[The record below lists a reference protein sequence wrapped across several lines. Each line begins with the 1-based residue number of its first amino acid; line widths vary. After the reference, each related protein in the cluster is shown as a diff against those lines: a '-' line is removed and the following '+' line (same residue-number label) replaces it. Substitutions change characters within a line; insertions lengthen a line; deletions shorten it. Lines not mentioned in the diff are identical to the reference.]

1 MEYRA
6 LLDRLQD
13 GRFRKLH
20 LSQKALRARMKESG
34 FLAGLPATLGARRV
48 RCSEVLSWCQP
59 VMDALCP
66 PPEGGWLLCCY
77 EELAHRLFPDPQ
89 RRPIGQSEAQAMEF
103 YLTVLDFFLETEAG
117 RCPHDP
123 LSDIP
128 SLTEAELSCSLIR
141 DEYERFCRAIAASRF
156 VTLMRLGRETMPFDP
171 ASHPIGVHSLA
182 LHMARQ
188 AKMAGM
194 TVDVPLVSAASL
206 AHGAGPAPDR
216 PHRRQPLHLGSGI
229 RKPEPGIPDP
239 DLCGFSCAGDPG
251 ERTGDRAHLRSLRE
265 LRHDLLQA
273 L

>member
-34 FLAGLPATLGARRV
+34 FLADLPATLGTRRV
-48 RCSEVLSWCQP
+48 RCSEVLSWCQS

-66 PPEGGWLLCCY
+66 PPEGGWLLDCY
-77 EELAHRLFPDPQ
+77 EELAHRLFPDPR
-89 RRPIGQSEAQAMEF
+89 RRPLSLPEEQAMEF
-103 YLTVLDFFLETEAG
+103 YLTVLDFFLETETG

-128 SLTEAELSCSLIR
+128 SLTEAELSDSLIR
-141 DEYERFCRAIAASRF
+141 DEYGRFCQAIASSRF

-194 TVDVPLVSAASL
+194 TVDVPLSAPPLWPMTSANS
-206 AHGAGPAPDR
+206 AVGARTPS
-216 PHRRQPLHLGSGI
+216 GSPTCIITI
-229 RKPEPGIPDP
+229 RTGGSRSRACPGSPTSPPTTPPGIWN
-239 DLCGFSCAGDPG
+239 SK
-251 ERTGDRAHLRSLRE
+251 T
-265 LRHDLLQA
+265 
-273 L
+273 